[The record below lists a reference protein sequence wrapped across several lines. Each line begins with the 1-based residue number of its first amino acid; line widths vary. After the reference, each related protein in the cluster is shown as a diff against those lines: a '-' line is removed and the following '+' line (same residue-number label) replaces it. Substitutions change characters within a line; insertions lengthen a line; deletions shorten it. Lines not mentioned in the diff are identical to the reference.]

1 MPSNTETAKLFAVEV
16 HFSLKVRS
24 MDAIS
29 LPLNIPAHVKNKD
42 MLSVLFICLALF
54 SLRALSP
61 YSISHSFFL
70 LPYIMLDCISL
81 CTTQFSPQFRV
92 TKTEMSTSIISSII

>member
-16 HFSLKVRS
+16 RFSLKVRS

-42 MLSVLFICLALF
+42 MLSVLLFICLAL
-54 SLRALSP
+54 SLL
-61 YSISHSFFL
+61 
-70 LPYIMLDCISL
+70 IMLDCISL
-81 CTTQFSPQFRV
+81 CTTQFSPQFRT